1 MRKRPSAR
9 LIVLDPNHRVLLFRF
24 VFHEGPLKG
33 EDFWATP
40 GGALECDESFQDA
53 AKRELHEETGI
64 LAPIGEEVLRRTA
77 RFSMPS
83 GEYVESDERY
93 FLVRVA
99 DQMVD
104 RSGQSQLELRSI
116 TNHRW
121 WSLKELSITSEQ
133 VFPEDLAAVIERQAF
148 AGT

>member
-33 EDFWATP
+33 RAFWATP
-40 GGALECDESFQDA
+40 GGALECGESFQDA

-64 LAPIGEEVLRRTA
+64 SAPIGEEVLRRATS
-77 RFSMPS
+77 FPMPT
-83 GEYVESDERY
+83 GEYVEADERY
-93 FLVRVA
+93 FLVKVA
-99 DQMVD
+99 DRTVD
-104 RSGQSQLELRSI
+104 KSGQSRVESQYI

-121 WSLKELSITSEQ
+121 WSLKELSETLDT
-133 VFPEDLAAVIERQAF
+133 VFPEELAALI
-148 AGT
+148 